1 MSIGER
7 IKSARMRAGLNLRD
21 LAEKVGISAQAI
33 SKYERDMDVP
43 GSSIL
48 IKLAKALAVRVE
60 TLLRPQSVSL
70 SQPSYRS
77 HRSKLLVRDQ
87 ETIHAQILDWLE
99 RYMAIEEI
107 MGVQMEFQMPKIHR
121 RVKTLDE
128 IEQVV
133 LDLRMVWQI
142 GLDPIENMVEILET
156 QGIKVGIIPGA
167 DHFDALTLMANDA
180 IPVIVVKDGMPGDRQ
195 RLSIAHELGHLIL
208 DVAEGLNE
216 EKAAYRF
223 AGAFLAPAASVRQE
237 LGEQRRRLD
246 PYELHLLKHKYGM
259 SMQALIYRAQ
269 VLHILTETDAAIMF
283 RQFSAKGWKQQE
295 PGDPYPVETTERLER
310 LVVRGLVEE
319 MISEPR
325 AAELLGKSL
334 SEFSKQASR
343 QHHGLPLPIY
353 H

>member
-7 IKSARMRAGLNLRD
+7 IKSARIRAGLNLRN
-21 LAEKVGISAQAI
+21 LAEKVGVSAQAI
-33 SKYERDMDVP
+33 SKYERNMDVP
-43 GSSIL
+43 GSSVL

-87 ETIHAQILDWLE
+87 ETIHAQVLDWLE

-107 MGVQMEFQMPKIHR
+107 MGVQMEFQMPNIHR
-121 RVKTLDE
+121 KVKTLDD
-128 IEQVV
+128 IEQVA
-133 LDLRMVWQI
+133 LDLRLAWQI
-142 GLDPIENMVEILET
+142 GLDPIENMVEILEA

-195 RLSIAHELGHLIL
+195 RLSVAHELGHLIL
-208 DVAEGLNE
+208 DIADGLDE

-223 AGAFLAPAASVRQE
+223 AGAFLAPHPAVLLE
-237 LGEQRRRLD
+237 LGDRRSRLD
-246 PYELHLLKHKYGM
+246 PYELHVLKHKYGM
-259 SMQALIYRAQ
+259 SMQAWIYRARD
-269 VLHILTETDAAIMF
+269 LHILSEADATAMY
-283 RQFSAKGWKQQE
+283 RQFNAKGWKQLE
-295 PGDPYPVETTERLER
+295 PGDPYPVESTERLAR
-310 LVVRGLVEE
+310 LVVRGLTEE

-325 AAELLGKSL
+325 AAELLGKPL
-334 SEFSKQASR
+334 SEFWKQASK
-343 QHHGLPLPIY
+343 QHDGLPLPTY